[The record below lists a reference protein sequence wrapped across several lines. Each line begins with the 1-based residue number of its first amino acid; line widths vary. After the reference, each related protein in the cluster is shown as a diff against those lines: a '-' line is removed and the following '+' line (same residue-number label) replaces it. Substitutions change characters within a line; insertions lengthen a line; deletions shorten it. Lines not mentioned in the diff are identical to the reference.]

1 MEFFELQDQMMS
13 RELNLEKIFKLSSQD
28 KAIVMSLFNELMD
41 CFYGDKGMNFPDGI
55 KVDFIRANVIYNTL
69 INNDY
74 LVTKRE
80 SNLDKVLS

>member
-1 MEFFELQDQMMS
+1 MMS

-41 CFYGDKGMNFPDGI
+41 CFYGDKGMNFPGGI